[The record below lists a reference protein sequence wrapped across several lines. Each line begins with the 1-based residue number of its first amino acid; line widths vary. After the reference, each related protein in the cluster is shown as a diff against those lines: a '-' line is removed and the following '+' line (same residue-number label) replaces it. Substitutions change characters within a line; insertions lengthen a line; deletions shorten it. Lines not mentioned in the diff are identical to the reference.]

1 MWAVLRRQAV
11 AALAVAMTACG
22 GLDEFEE
29 VIVEEASIARTD
41 GNGINGP
48 FSPSFGAG
56 FSDIDLS
63 QARTFENEGIS
74 PDDVDAIYVKSVTL
88 EVDTGT
94 DDSRLDQ
101 LHFYIEGME
110 MNVTAT
116 GQSEAMIA
124 ELPTPV
130 AMTRVANLD
139 VPPMLNL
146 KPYATADS
154 MTVTA
159 NVRLKEPR
167 GVNFV
172 LRTTIT
178 LLIDVNILGQ

>member
-1 MWAVLRRQAV
+1 MLRRQA
-11 AALAVAMTACG
+11 AALLAVAMTACG

-29 VIVEEASIARTD
+29 VIVEEASIPETA
-41 GNGINGP
+41 GNGITGP
-48 FSPSFGAG
+48 YSPDFGAG

-63 QARTFENEGIS
+63 QSRTFQNEGIS

-101 LHFYIEGME
+101 LHFYIEGMT
-110 MNVTAT
+110 MHVNAA
-116 GQSEAMIA
+116 GQDEALIA
-124 ELPTPV
+124 ELPMPIP
-130 AMTRVANLD
+130 MTRVATLD
-139 VPPMLNL
+139 VPPMFNL

-159 NVRLKEPR
+159 DVDLKTPR